1 MKCTKAKK
9 LISDY
14 MDGDLDTK
22 RASSLEEHLEVCPEC
37 RKLFKDFERIAS
49 KAKTLAKR
57 EPSGQVWF
65 RILARVKE
73 GNQETVRPVRIHKD
87 RFLLF
92 PAKLRYAVSAA
103 LLVLLVGGAVF
114 ISYRVLNQGAF
125 SKRNNGQEYALKK
138 IKEAEEHYQLAIKAL
153 GEAVQ
158 AKRENFDPEVAQ
170 TFLTNLK
177 LIDTSLA
184 ECKKAVEGDPGN
196 LDSRYYLLAVYEKK
210 VELLDDMMEISATSP
225 ETKESKKIY

>member
-1 MKCTKAKK
+1 MKCVKAKK
-9 LISDY
+9 LISKY
-14 MDGDLDTK
+14 MDGDLDKK

-49 KAKTLAKR
+49 RAKTLAEK

-73 GNQETVRPVRIHKD
+73 ENQEMVRPARIHKE

-92 PAKLRYAVSAA
+92 PANLRYAVSAA
-103 LLVLLVGGAVF
+103 LLLFLVGGAVF
-114 ISYRVLNQGAF
+114 ISYRVLNQGVF
-125 SKRNNGQEYALKK
+125 SKETNGQQYALKK

-153 GEAVQ
+153 WEAVQ
-158 AKRENFDPEVAQ
+158 ARKENFDPEVAQ

-210 VELLDDMMEISATSP
+210 AELLDDMMEISATSP
-225 ETKESKKIY
+225 ETKGSKTIF